1 VPEFFT
7 SDGVRLQYETRGA
20 GRPVYALQAGP
31 ANSYRYLLDDLARLE
46 SEFTLVFHDY
56 RGSGQ
61 SASAPPESYTF
72 DRLAR
77 DLAELRAHLG
87 HGRITLVAHSMGGL
101 VALAYALGEPGF
113 CERMVLVGTTPTAVS
128 KKLVRPMLGAL
139 GITRTLK
146 VLSRAGW
153 YVVAWRRRR
162 DAAARRRAAYAI
174 NETVHDAVIAR
185 DEALGLPLDNDN
197 LGPLQRQLRRVDY
210 TPELRRIRCPVLL
223 LYGARDVAGA
233 VGSELFKRGLAQY
246 ETVVISGVGHQPFF
260 EAPSDS
266 IDAVTRFLSPT
277 PNT

>member
-1 VPEFFT
+1 
-7 SDGVRLQYETRGA
+7 
-20 GRPVYALQAGP
+20 VYALQAGP

-77 DLAELRAHLG
+77 DITELRAHLG
-87 HGRITLVAHSMGGL
+87 HGRIALVAHSMGGL

-113 CERMVLVGTTPTAVS
+113 CERMVLVGATPTAVS

-139 GITRTLK
+139 GITRTLR

-223 LYGARDVAGA
+223 LYGARDVVGA
-233 VGSELFKRGLAQY
+233 AGSELFERGLTQH

-260 EAPSDS
+260 EASSDS
-266 IDAVTRFLSPT
+266 IDTVTRFLLPT
-277 PNT
+277 PKT